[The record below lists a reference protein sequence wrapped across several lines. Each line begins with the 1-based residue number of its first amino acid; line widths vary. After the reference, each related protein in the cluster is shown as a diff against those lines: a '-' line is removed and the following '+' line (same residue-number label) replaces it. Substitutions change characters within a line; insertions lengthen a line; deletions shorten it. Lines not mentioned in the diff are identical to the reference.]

1 MKRVVY
7 ITGAGFSAPLGLP
20 TISNFFE
27 KAKELNR
34 QNPRKYKGYR
44 RLDKTVKDFS
54 IIKNYCD
61 VNLFNIEELLS
72 ITEMRDYIGNEDSR
86 KKIIDVIV
94 ETIKGTTPHI
104 QLNNTFVSPRCD
116 KEDFDWDNVDCFE
129 QVDINHTQY
138 CCFVS
143 HIHGIAIHCIKKEK
157 RPELW
162 DMIWEKPELSSR
174 IRHDVSS
181 EIHYDIISLNY
192 DTVLEDICHFMNTN
206 NYIKRDGKEIKF
218 KRSRNDN
225 VDENSPYLIK
235 LHGSID
241 DKETIVPPTWKKG
254 EHNNKI
260 KEQWEIASELISNA
274 NHIVFLGYSLP
285 TNDNYIRSLLQSSI
299 KDTTITSMRSVN
311 LDKETIETYKDVF
324 PDVEVE
330 HTDCQSY
337 LQKFQQSLIVYPPLF
352 TDSSRCFVYNGR
364 LGWSRKKKIIF

>member
-7 ITGAGFSAPLGLP
+7 IIGAGFSQPLGLP

-34 QNPRKYKGYR
+34 QDPTRYKGYKI
-44 RLDKTVKDFS
+44 LDKTVKDFS
-54 IIKNYCD
+54 IIKNYCK

-72 ITEMRDYIGNEDSR
+72 ITEMRDHIGSKDSR

-94 ETIKGTTPHI
+94 EVIQGTTPPI
-104 QLNNTFVSPRCD
+104 KLNFLFDLPRCD
-116 KEDFDWDNVDCFE
+116 KKGFDWDNVDCFE
-129 QVDINHTQY
+129 QVNINHTQY
-138 CCFVS
+138 CSFVS

-157 RPELW
+157 YPETW
-162 DMIWEKPELSSR
+162 DMIWEKPELSSE
-174 IRHDVSS
+174 IRFDTSS
-181 EIHYDIISLNY
+181 GIHYDIISLNY
-192 DTVLEDICHFMNTN
+192 DTVLEDICDFINTN
-206 NYIKRDGKEIKF
+206 NYIKRKNKKIKF
-218 KRSRNDN
+218 KRSKNDK

-241 DKETIVPPTWKKG
+241 DKKTIVPPTWKKG
-254 EHNNKI
+254 EHNNEI

-285 TNDNYIRSLLQSSI
+285 ANDNYILSLLQSSI

-311 LDKETIETYKDVF
+311 SDRETIETYKDIF

-337 LQKFQQSLIVYPPLF
+337 LQKFQQSQILKPPIS
-352 TDSSRCFVYNGR
+352 TSSNCCFVYNGG
-364 LGWSRKKKIIF
+364 LGWDRKKEIIF